1 MPGILQKMKAILL
14 KIFWGT
20 LDAVVIIAVVVL
32 LRTFL
37 VSPFSVLGESMVS
50 TFENGDLIL
59 IDKLSHRFSE
69 PERGEVVVFYP
80 PIEKY
85 TFQSGAICKAKTF
98 FAKMQGGDIVE
109 ACKARDFFIK
119 RIIGIPGDTV
129 EIWNG
134 DVYVTPEG
142 GEKTKIR
149 DDFLDEKNQGQTCIP
164 ATNCVG
170 DAARRTVFSVPEG
183 SVFVL
188 GDNRRGSSDSR
199 AWKEDGVAV
208 PFVPFENINGKVR
221 IIFWPISDMGWVGTM
236 DLFSGEEKALDFPDE
251 NTENALAS

>member
-1 MPGILQKMKAILL
+1 MKETFFKIL
-14 KIFWGT
+14 WGT
-20 LDAVVIIAVVVL
+20 LDAIVIIATVVL
-32 LRTFL
+32 LRTFV
-37 VSPFSVLGESMVS
+37 VSPFSVLGESMMS

-59 IDKLSHRFSE
+59 IDKLSYRFSE
-69 PERGEVVVFYP
+69 PERGDVVVFYP

-85 TFQSGAICKAKTF
+85 TFQSGLLCKAKILV
-98 FAKMQGGDIVE
+98 AKIRGGDIVE
-109 ACKARDFFIK
+109 ACKTRDFFIK
-119 RIIGIPGDTV
+119 RVIGAPGDTV

-142 GEKTKIR
+142 GDKTKIR

-199 AWKEDGVAV
+199 AWKEGDVAV
-208 PFVPFENINGKVR
+208 PFVPFENITGRVR
-221 IIFWPISDMGWVGTM
+221 IVFWPLPDMGWVGDM
-236 DLFSGEEKALDFPDE
+236 DLFSGGEKALDFPDE
-251 NTENALAS
+251 NTENAPAS